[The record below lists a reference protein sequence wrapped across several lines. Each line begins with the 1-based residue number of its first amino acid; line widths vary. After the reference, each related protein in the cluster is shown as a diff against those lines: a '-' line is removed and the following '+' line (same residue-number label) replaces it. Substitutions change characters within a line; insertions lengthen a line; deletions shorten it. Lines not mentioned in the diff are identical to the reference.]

1 MITSLRENEI
11 DLAIGL
17 TEGWIAGLV
26 GMQQQQQQR
35 QEKTATTTATSSGG
49 AVDGGYKVVGHWVDT
64 PLRWAVVTGR
74 NREDVKTVEDLKG
87 RRVGVSRMGR

>member
-1 MITSLRENEI
+1 MVTSLRGDEI
-11 DLAIGL
+11 DVAIGL

-26 GMQQQQQQR
+26 GKQQQQQQR
-35 QEKTATTTATSSGG
+35 KQSAVAANGD
-49 AVDGGYKVVGHWVDT
+49 VDGGYKVVGHWVNT